1 MMWLRKLLGFFTS
14 FLLEFVSGEV
24 QDCVSSSLKDGQGIK
39 HLLVVPLRA
48 TAVSRTKIDT
58 LCLEKSKIMPYSG
71 KGKYGLQWEHAT
83 LGEINL
89 K

>member
-1 MMWLRKLLGFFTS
+1 MMWLMKLLGFFTS

-24 QDCVSSSLKDGQGIK
+24 QDCASSSLKDGQSIK
-39 HLLVVPLRA
+39 HLPVVPLRA
-48 TAVSRTKIDT
+48 TVVSRIKIDT
-58 LCLEKSKIMPYSG
+58 LCLEKSKILPHSG
-71 KGKYGLQWEHAT
+71 KGEYGLQWEHAT